1 VPPLAATRE
10 KEFGREEVYM
20 LDLMRKHASSWLIKV
35 FLGAIIIVFSFWGIG
50 SYNTSRAN
58 RVATVNGEPISVEA
72 YREAYQRIIERLRQ
86 QFGNQLDDAMLESFQ
101 VEKQALD
108 QVINTRLLADE
119 AHRLH
124 FTVTDQEL
132 VEAITTIDAFHVD
145 GRFSQRQYERLLSL
159 NRTTPEAFEQSQR
172 QAMLLQRVRSWIERG
187 VSVSETEARDF
198 YNWQNAQVK
207 VDYVFF
213 DMEPYADLNP
223 SDEELRSYF
232 EENKPSYRTQP
243 QVRARYVRIDPADY
257 TKSVRISDEA
267 VAEYYDTHS
276 EDFSEPKRVE
286 ARHILFRLEPDASAQ
301 IAEEKRKKALD
312 VLRQIREGAD
322 FAEMAKKYSEGPTG
336 PEGGYLGVFAKEDMV
351 APFAEAA
358 FSMEA
363 GQVSEPVQT
372 RFGWHLIRVEN
383 VLPKGRKTLEEATD
397 TIRNRLAEDRAKT
410 LAYEAAESL
419 FDATFETNDLTDAAT
434 ETGNE
439 VKETDW
445 FTRSGPDDN
454 VGDPTRFAAVAF
466 DLDVDDISDVEEFG
480 GSYFLLQLADRKD
493 ASIPELEAVREKVR
507 GDWIT
512 AAKKEKAAGDAS
524 DFIQRLKAGE
534 GFAEAAE
541 AATREVRST
550 DWFRRNESV
559 PDVGREVQF
568 ANAAFQLSAAQPY
581 SEEPVEGQTGFYIL
595 HYKDRKAPEAKEFQ
609 EQKQQITQ
617 ILLRQK
623 RMEAF
628 DSMLAGLKERSE
640 ITIEEAF
647 RK

>member
-1 VPPLAATRE
+1 
-10 KEFGREEVYM
+10 
-20 LDLMRKHASSWLIKV
+20 
-35 FLGAIIIVFSFWGIG
+35 
-50 SYNTSRAN
+50 
-58 RVATVNGEPISVEA
+58 
-72 YREAYQRIIERLRQ
+72 ERLRQ

-132 VEAITTIDAFHVD
+132 VEAITAVKAFHVN

-159 NRTTPEAFEQSQR
+159 NRTTPEEFEQSQR
-172 QAMLLQRVRSWIERG
+172 QAMLLQRIRSWIERG

-198 YNWQNAQVK
+198 YNWQNARVK

-213 DMEPYADLNP
+213 DTETYSDLNP
-223 SDEELRSYF
+223 TDEELRSYY
-232 EENKPSYRTQP
+232 EENKTSYRTQP
-243 QVRARYVRIDPADY
+243 QVRARYVRIDPADFLG
-257 TKSVRISDEA
+257 SVQISDEA
-267 VAEYYDTHS
+267 VAEYYDNHADS
-276 EDFSEPKRVE
+276 FFEPKRVE
-286 ARHILFRLEPDASAQ
+286 ARHILFRLEPDASAE
-301 IAEEKRKKALD
+301 AVEEKRKKALD

-336 PEGGYLGVFAKEDMV
+336 PEGGYLGIFAKEDMV

-363 GQVSEPVQT
+363 GQVSEPVRT
-372 RFGWHLIRVEN
+372 NFGWHLIRVEK
-383 VLPKGRKTLEEATD
+383 VLPKGKKTLEEATD
-397 TIRNRLAEDRAKT
+397 TIRSRLVEDRAKT

-419 FDATFETNDLTDAAT
+419 FDATFETNELTEAAG

-439 VKETDW
+439 VKETNW
-445 FTRSGPDDN
+445 FSRSGPEDK

-466 DLDVDDISDVEEFG
+466 NLDVGEISDVEEFG
-480 GSYFLLQLADRKD
+480 GSYFLLQLTDRKE

-507 GDWIT
+507 GDWIA
-512 AAKKEKAAGDAS
+512 AAKKKKAAGDAA
-524 DFIQRLKAGE
+524 DFIQRLKAGK
-534 GFAEAAE
+534 GFAEVAE
-541 AATREVRST
+541 AVKREVRST
-550 DWFRRNESV
+550 DWFRRNEPV
-559 PDVGREVQF
+559 PDVGQEVRF
-568 ANAAFQLSAAQPY
+568 TNAAFRLSAKQPY
-581 SEEPVEGQTGFYIL
+581 SEEPVEGQKGYYVLYFQ
-595 HYKDRKAPEAKEFQ
+595 DRKAPEAQEFE
-609 EQKQQITQ
+609 EQKQQISQ

-628 DSMLAGLKERSE
+628 ESMLAGLKERSE

-647 RK
+647 RQ